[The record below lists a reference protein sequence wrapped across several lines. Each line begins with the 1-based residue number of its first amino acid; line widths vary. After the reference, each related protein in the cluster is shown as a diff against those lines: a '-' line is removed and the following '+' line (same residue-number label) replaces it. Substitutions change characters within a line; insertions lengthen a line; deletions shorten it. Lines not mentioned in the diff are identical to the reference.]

1 MLSWKRVTSLLFL
14 LLTVLLTLP
23 AFSQPAVSQNTEL
36 VQVGPPPFRRA
47 EPPAPSASS
56 EELEGRGDQ
65 LRAEKNYLD
74 AMDYYDAAIVKTG
87 GTAALLNKMG
97 ICNLMLQRYKAARKN
112 FNRAVKIDR
121 THSDAYNNLGV
132 VYYQQ
137 KDYGKAIKTYEKA
150 CALNQWASYYSNL
163 GAAYFAKKQFEK
175 AAYNYSKALELDPD
189 IFERV
194 TKAGVQAQ
202 LPSPDDRARYDYV
215 LAKLY
220 ARMNVPDRSLRYLKK
235 AIEDGYKDIANV
247 YKDREFSEL
256 RKDPRFAELMAAK
269 TTAISE

>member
-1 MLSWKRVTSLLFL
+1 MLSWKRVASLLFVAL
-14 LLTVLLTLP
+14 LILFTLP
-23 AFSQPAVSQNTEL
+23 AISQNTEL

-47 EPPAPSASS
+47 EPPAPSASA
-56 EELEGRGDQ
+56 EELEGRGDE
-65 LRAEKNYLD
+65 LRAQKIYLD
-74 AMDYYDAAIVKTG
+74 AMDYYQAAIVKTG
-87 GTAALLNKMG
+87 GTASLMNKMG
-97 ICNLMLQRYKAARKN
+97 ICNLMLQRYKDARKN
-112 FNRAVKIDR
+112 FTKAVKLDHN
-121 THSDAYNNLGV
+121 HSDAYNNLGV

-150 CALNQWASYYSNL
+150 CSLNAWASYYSNL

-194 TKAGVQAQ
+194 SRAGVQAQ

-220 ARMNVPDRSLRYLKK
+220 ARMGIADRSLRYLKK
-235 AIEDGYKDIANV
+235 AMEDGYKDIANV
-247 YKDREFSEL
+247 YKDHEFSDL
-256 RKDPRFAELMAAK
+256 RKDPRFTELMAAK
-269 TTAISE
+269 TTAIPE